1 MARPRTDI
9 APRILR
15 AARKRF
21 REKGVDAASLRAI
34 AKDAG
39 TSIGMIYYYHPT
51 KDDLFFAVVEE
62 TYEKFLRDLT
72 LALAKDVPLEGRLV
86 RLYERLGG
94 ATTDE
99 VEIVRLVVQEALLN
113 STRFERLIERFL
125 RGHVPLVLDTLL
137 EGVKDGTL
145 DGARHPW
152 VLLMSTFALAGPP
165 QLIRRAIGNR
175 VPVAGVPAGKQLAR
189 ELVEVLLRG
198 IVARPP
204 GASAE
209 ATGAEVRPGL
219 R

>member
-21 REKGVDAASLRAI
+21 REKGVDGASLRAI

-62 TYEKFLRDLT
+62 TYEKFLAELEQ
-72 LALAKDVPLEGRLV
+72 ALAKDVPLEERLV

-99 VEIVRLVVQEALLN
+99 LEISRLVLQEALLS

-125 RGHVPLVLDTLL
+125 RGHLPLVLDTLL
-137 EGVKDGTL
+137 EGVKSGELDGT
-145 DGARHPW
+145 RHPW
-152 VLLMSTFALAGPP
+152 VLLMATFALAGPP
-165 QLIRRAIGNR
+165 QFVRRAIGNR
-175 VPVAGVPAGKQLAR
+175 LPVPGVPAGKQLAR
-189 ELVEVLLRG
+189 ELVGVLLGG
-198 IVARPP
+198 IAKRDK
-204 GASAE
+204 SA
-209 ATGAEVRPGL
+209 
-219 R
+219 

>member
-15 AARKRF
+15 SARKHF
-21 REKGVDAASLRAI
+21 REKGVDGASLRAI

-62 TYEKFLRDLT
+62 TYEKFLSELT
-72 LALAKDVPLEGRLV
+72 LALAKDAPLEARLL

-99 VEIVRLVVQEALLN
+99 LEILRLVVREALL
-113 STRFERLIERFL
+113 SSSRFERLIERFL
-125 RGHVPLVLDTLL
+125 RGHLPLVLDTLL
-137 EGVKDGTL
+137 EGVRDGEL

-152 VLLMSTFALAGPP
+152 VLLMATFALAGPP
-165 QLIRRAIGNR
+165 QFIRRAIGNR
-175 VPVAGVPAGKQLAR
+175 LPVQDVPAGKQLAR
-189 ELVEVLLRG
+189 ELVGVLLGG
-198 IVARPP
+198 IGKRDESV
-204 GASAE
+204 
-209 ATGAEVRPGL
+209 
-219 R
+219 